1 MNALDNISKEIR
13 TGNVTK
19 ASIQEQANRL
29 TESVQSGDIEA
40 YKAYADLYA
49 LSKVIA
55 SAMDNIKDDA
65 VEELAREKQGIAVYG
80 MKLTAK
86 SGNRRFSYKHI
97 PQWLAKNAEL
107 HRIQEMAKTAL
118 NNRKAVLIDK
128 DTGEVIDPAKETYN
142 KSTVNVE
149 IPKE

>member
-19 ASIQEQANRL
+19 ASIQAHASKL
-29 TESVQSGDIEA
+29 TESVRSGDIEA

-49 LSKVIA
+49 LSKVITA
-55 SAMDNIKDDA
+55 AMDAIKDDA

-86 SGNRRFSYKHI
+86 SGNRRFTYDHI
-97 PQWLAKNAEL
+97 PAWKEKKAEL
-107 HRIQEMAKTAL
+107 TEIEKAAKLAL
-118 NNRKAVLIDK
+118 ESIVSGHLIDK
-128 DTGEVIDPAKETYN
+128 EGTVIEPAKETYN